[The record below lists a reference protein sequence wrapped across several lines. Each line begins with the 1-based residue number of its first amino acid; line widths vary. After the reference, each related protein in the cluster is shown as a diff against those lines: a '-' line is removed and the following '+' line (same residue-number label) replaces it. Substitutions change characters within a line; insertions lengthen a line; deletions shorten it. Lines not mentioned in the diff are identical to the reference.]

1 MSSVTNLLNNELI
14 IESVQCWVET
24 FIVELNLCPFAKR
37 EIVKN
42 RVRYVATDADTEEQ
56 LLVALETELEFLSES
71 PSTETTL
78 LIHANVLND
87 FYDYNQFLD
96 IADGLLQEMNLVG
109 VFQLASFH
117 PQYQFGGTEIN
128 DAENYTNR
136 SPYPILH
143 LLREDSLE
151 QAIAEHTDVD
161 QIPVRNIK
169 LMKELGEDRLKLMI
183 NHCLEKPVPSK

>member
-1 MSSVTNLLNNELI
+1 MKREQI
-14 IESVQCWVET
+14 IESVQHWVEQ

-42 RVRYVATDADTEEQ
+42 RIRYVVTDATTEER
-56 LLVALETELEFLSES
+56 LLVALQAELEFLGD
-71 PSTETTL
+71 STSIETTL
-78 LIHANVLND
+78 LIHPYVLTD

-96 IADGLLQEMNLVG
+96 IAEGLLVDMNLDG
-109 VFQLASFH
+109 VFQIASFH
-117 PQYQFGGTEIN
+117 PQYQFGDTNVE

-151 QAIAEHTDVD
+151 KAIADHADVD
-161 QIPVRNIK
+161 QIPVRNIELMNK
-169 LMKELGEDRLKLMI
+169 LGIDQLKALLSD
-183 NHCLEKPVPSK
+183 CALK